1 MNIGL
6 FKVAWNLVLDFLVPM
21 FNTVYQEVLFFCISL
36 HFIGAVVF
44 FGGTTVI
51 LFEIYFCSSLPEQI
65 VFESF

>member
-1 MNIGL
+1 MNTGL

-21 FNTVYQEVLFFCISL
+21 FNTIYQEVLFFCIRL
-36 HFIGAVVF
+36 HFISAAVF

-65 VFESF
+65 VVESF